1 MKCTHCGKEIS
12 FAHGNQVG
20 GTHYSQGDLPQHWDL
35 AIMYR
40 WDPFQYQI
48 TKYVMRWKDKY
59 DTDEKRLEDL
69 KKARSFLDKYIA
81 NYQAFLGHTLV
92 KISGSEV
99 SLTPITPLTTK
110 EIIHDRSG
118 ISPAG
123 DVRQERREG
132 QGPQG
137 KDDGLGGTRMGR
149 SQLQAQRAERPD
161 DTAPCEEPVPDPN

>member
-1 MKCTHCGKEIS
+1 MKCTHCGHEIS

-20 GTHYSQGDLPQHWDL
+20 GSHYSQGDLPQHWDL

-48 TKYVMRWKDKY
+48 TKYVMRWKDKGT
-59 DTDEKRLEDL
+59 TDEKRLEDL

-92 KISGSEV
+92 KVSGSEV
-99 SLTPITPLTTK
+99 SLTPITPLTSK
-110 EIIHDRSG
+110 EIIHDRIG
-118 ISPAG
+118 VAPAG

-132 QGPQG
+132 QDHQRQ
-137 KDDGLGGTRMGR
+137 DDGDRLTSLVGAGI
-149 SQLQAQRAERPD
+149 LPNRADRPD
-161 DTAPCEEPVPDPN
+161 DTSPCEEPRSN